1 MRGGVVTPFSSSQ
14 NQKRVNTHKTQT
26 MTQNEVKS
34 LVENSASS
42 IFSKDDVLRLIA
54 SIEVE
59 KAVKEYSITENFKE
73 YLKNGIEQAVYDLND
88 TDSVDANSFEFSLCG
103 NEIEVSDYSL
113 DKDYI
118 EGEIWDYVLAYL
130 NEYQETDE
138 TEEAEE
144 ADETEEA

>member
-1 MRGGVVTPFSSSQ
+1 MRGGFVTPFSSSQ
-14 NQKRVNTHKTQT
+14 NQKRVNTQKTQT

-42 IFSKDDVLRLIA
+42 IFMKEDVLRLIE

-59 KAVKEYSITENFKE
+59 KAVKEFTITENFKE

-88 TDSVDANSFEFSLCG
+88 TDSVDSSSFEFSLCG

-113 DKDYI
+113 DKDYM
-118 EGEIWDYVLAYL
+118 EGEIWDSVLAYL
-130 NEYQETDE
+130 NEYVETDE
-138 TEEAEE
+138 AEETDE
-144 ADETEEA
+144 ADETDEA